1 MKILAAFLLV
11 AASNFAQAAPMDAK
25 GLARF
30 DVGYSKCEQK
40 FEYMR
45 GHADEAYL
53 GLWKIKVDDKSRA
66 RLAALRKQA
75 AYEKEKKAA
84 LKSMEK
90 PSAEVEA
97 KLDRQCQAT
106 WAR

>member
-11 AASNFAQAAPMDAK
+11 AAASAQAAPMDAK

-40 FEYMR
+40 FEHMR

-53 GLWKIKVDDKSRA
+53 GLWKIKVDERSRA

-75 AYEKEKKAA
+75 AYQKEKQAA

-90 PSAEVEA
+90 PSAEVDA

-106 WAR
+106 WAAR